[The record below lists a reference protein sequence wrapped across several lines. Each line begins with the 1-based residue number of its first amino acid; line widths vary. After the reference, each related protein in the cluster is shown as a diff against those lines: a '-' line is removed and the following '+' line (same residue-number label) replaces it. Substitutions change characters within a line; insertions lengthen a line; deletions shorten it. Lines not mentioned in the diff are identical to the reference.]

1 MSMVKFNN
9 GAKNTGLMNDF
20 NDVFG
25 LIFTDALLP
34 GHLIT
39 KIPAVNI
46 SENNDQYHIEMAVP
60 GLKKEDFKVNL
71 EGDVLTISAE
81 IKKEAEKEEK
91 QYKKQEFSYSSF
103 LRSFTLPDSVDH
115 GSIDA
120 TYKDGVLVIE
130 VAKKEEAKNAVRQ
143 IEIK

>member
-1 MSMVKFNN
+1 MSLAKFNN
-9 GAKNTGLMNDF
+9 GAKNTGLLNEF

-25 LIFTDALLP
+25 SIFSDALLP
-34 GHLIT
+34 NHLIT
-39 KIPAVNI
+39 KIPDVNI
-46 SENNDQYHIEMAVP
+46 SETNDQYHIEMAVP

-81 IKKEAEKEEK
+81 VKKEDKK
-91 QYKKQEFSYSSF
+91 YKKQEFSYTSF

>member
-1 MSMVKFNN
+1 MSLVKFNN

-25 LIFTDALLP
+25 SIFTDALLP
-34 GHLIT
+34 NHLIT
-39 KIPAVNI
+39 KMPAVNI
-46 SENNDQYHIEMAVP
+46 SETNDQYHIEMAVP
-60 GLKKEDFKVNL
+60 GLKKEDFKVNI

-81 IKKEAEKEEK
+81 VKKEEKKEEK
-91 QYKKQEFSYSSF
+91 QYKKQEFSYTSF
-103 LRSFTLPDSVDH
+103 LRSFTLPDSVDAD
-115 GSIDA
+115 SVDA
-120 TYKDGVLVIE
+120 SYKDGVLVIE

>member
-1 MSMVKFNN
+1 MSLVKFNN
-9 GAKNTGLMNDF
+9 GAKNSGLMNDF

-25 LIFTDALLP
+25 SIFTDALLP
-34 GHLIT
+34 NHLIT
-39 KIPAVNI
+39 KMPAVNI
-46 SENNDQYHIEMAVP
+46 SETNDQYHIEMAVP

-81 IKKEAEKEEK
+81 VKKEDK
-91 QYKKQEFSYSSF
+91 QYKKQEFSYTSF
-103 LRSFTLPDSVDH
+103 LRSFTLPDSVDAA
-115 GSIDA
+115 SVNA
-120 TYKDGVLVIE
+120 SYKDGVLVID

>member
-1 MSMVKFNN
+1 MSLIKFNN

-25 LIFTDALLP
+25 SIFTDTLLP
-34 GHLIT
+34 NHLIT
-39 KIPAVNI
+39 KMPAVNI
-46 SENNDQYHIEMAVP
+46 SETNDQYHIEMAVP

-81 IKKEAEKEEK
+81 VKKEEKKEDK
-91 QYKKQEFSYSSF
+91 QYKKQEFSYTSF

>member
-1 MSMVKFNN
+1 MEQ
-9 GAKNTGLMNDF
+9 KNTGLMNDF

-25 LIFTDALLP
+25 SIFTDTLLP
-34 GHLIT
+34 NHLIT
-39 KIPAVNI
+39 KMPAVNI
-46 SENNDQYHIEMAVP
+46 SETNDQYHIEMAVP

-81 IKKEAEKEEK
+81 VKKEEKKEDK
-91 QYKKQEFSYSSF
+91 QYKKQEFSYTSF